1 MKSMNPHIV
10 FAGNAREA
18 FGFYRSIFGGELEVI
33 LVGDRYH
40 DGLPPDAVFHADL
53 QGENFRIMGADG
65 NASVR
70 DGFSMHLQC
79 EDKAELESFFQALSD
94 HGTGMRRVSQ
104 VIFGAG
110 VALGAVSF
118 VTALGFS
125 GAVL

>member
-1 MKSMNPHIV
+1 MKQWREKATKLGALAALWMISSPAAFATTGGTSMPWDEPLNLTGPVASAIIIIAV
-10 FAGNAREA
+10 ALAG
-18 FGFYRSIFGGELEVI
+18 V
-33 LVGDRYH
+33 
-40 DGLPPDAVFHADL
+40 
-53 QGENFRIMGADG
+53 MW
-65 NASVR
+65 
-70 DGFSMHLQC
+70 
-79 EDKAELESFFQALSD
+79 ALSD

>member
-1 MKSMNPHIV
+1 VTKEETVTVMKQWREKGLKLGALAALWVLSAPAAFATTGGTSMPWDEPLIRIQENLTGPVASAIIIIAV
-10 FAGNAREA
+10 ALAG
-18 FGFYRSIFGGELEVI
+18 V
-33 LVGDRYH
+33 
-40 DGLPPDAVFHADL
+40 
-53 QGENFRIMGADG
+53 MW
-65 NASVR
+65 
-70 DGFSMHLQC
+70 
-79 EDKAELESFFQALSD
+79 ALSD

>member
-1 MKSMNPHIV
+1 MKHW
-10 FAGNAREA
+10 REKGRKLGALAALWVVTSPAA
-18 FGFYRSIFGGELEVI
+18 FGTTGGTSMPW
-33 LVGDRYH
+33 
-40 DGLPPDAVFHADL
+40 DGPLIRIQENLTGPVASAIIIIAVAL
-53 QGENFRIMGADG
+53 AGVMW
-65 NASVR
+65 
-70 DGFSMHLQC
+70 
-79 EDKAELESFFQALSD
+79 ALSD

>member
-1 MKSMNPHIV
+1 MTKEETVTVMKQWREKGLKLGALAALWVLSAPAAFATTGGTSMPWDEPLIRIQENLTGPVASAVIIIAV
-10 FAGNAREA
+10 ALAG
-18 FGFYRSIFGGELEVI
+18 V
-33 LVGDRYH
+33 
-40 DGLPPDAVFHADL
+40 
-53 QGENFRIMGADG
+53 MW
-65 NASVR
+65 
-70 DGFSMHLQC
+70 
-79 EDKAELESFFQALSD
+79 ALSD

>member
-1 MKSMNPHIV
+1 MKKPRLPIILSTTLLAAAAPPGLATTGGTAMPWDQPLIRIQENLTGPVASAIIIIAV
-10 FAGNAREA
+10 ALAG
-18 FGFYRSIFGGELEVI
+18 V
-33 LVGDRYH
+33 
-40 DGLPPDAVFHADL
+40 
-53 QGENFRIMGADG
+53 MW
-65 NASVR
+65 
-70 DGFSMHLQC
+70 
-79 EDKAELESFFQALSD
+79 ALSD

>member
-1 MKSMNPHIV
+1 MTKEETVTVMKQWREKGLKLGALAALWVLSAPAAFATTGGTSMPWDEPLIRIQENLTGPVASAIIIIAV
-10 FAGNAREA
+10 ALAG
-18 FGFYRSIFGGELEVI
+18 V
-33 LVGDRYH
+33 
-40 DGLPPDAVFHADL
+40 
-53 QGENFRIMGADG
+53 MW
-65 NASVR
+65 
-70 DGFSMHLQC
+70 
-79 EDKAELESFFQALSD
+79 ALSD